1 MLKEKCGIPEKA
13 LYRRVNAIMQCIR
26 GLFGIRTLNA
36 VGFLKKQ
43 KYADVLCNEVDK
55 YRSEYLVVR
64 IHRAQARAKM
74 AKRQHARQRYARKQ
88 TRGATK

>member
-1 MLKEKCGIPEKA
+1 
-13 LYRRVNAIMQCIR
+13 MQCIR

-74 AKRQHARQRYARKQ
+74 AKGN
-88 TRGATK
+88 TRGNGMRESRHAVLPNNIRGEP

>member
-1 MLKEKCGIPEKA
+1 
-13 LYRRVNAIMQCIR
+13 MQCIR

-74 AKRQHARQRYARKQ
+74 AKR
-88 TRGATK
+88 

>member
-1 MLKEKCGIPEKA
+1 MRKEKYGMPEKA

-64 IHRAQARAKM
+64 IHRAQVRVEM
-74 AKRQHARQRYARKQ
+74 AKRLHIRRRQA
-88 TRGATK
+88 

>member
-1 MLKEKCGIPEKA
+1 MWNTRKGLVQARKR
-13 LYRRVNAIMQCIR
+13 YNAVHKR
-26 GLFGIRTLNA
+26 AFRHPNVKRA